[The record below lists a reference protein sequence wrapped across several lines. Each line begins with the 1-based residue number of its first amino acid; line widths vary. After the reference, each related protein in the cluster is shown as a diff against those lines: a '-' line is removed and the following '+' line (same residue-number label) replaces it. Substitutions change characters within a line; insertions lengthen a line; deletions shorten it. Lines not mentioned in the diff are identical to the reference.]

1 MIFCSHRINT
11 IEQLK
16 KIPTNFGIEID
27 VNTYS
32 NKLILKHDPFGSGVL
47 LKNFLNFFNH
57 KFLIINVKTEGL
69 EENILNYLIKHKIKN
84 FFFFRYF
91 FSIYF

>member
-27 VNTYS
+27 VNTYL
-32 NKLILKHDPFGSGVL
+32 NKLILKHDPFGSGDL
-47 LKNFLNFFNH
+47 LKNFLVIFQ
-57 KFLIINVKTEGL
+57 
-69 EENILNYLIKHKIKN
+69 
-84 FFFFRYF
+84 
-91 FSIYF
+91 